1 MAKKFSRLREQMS
14 SEAREKAQDKAQ
26 EMLTELPLHEVRQ
39 ARGMTQKVLADVLQV
54 KQPAV
59 AKLEKRTDM
68 YISTLRSHIQAMGGE
83 LDIIARF
90 PDGSSVKIDN
100 FSELENDVQKNDKS
114 RRVKTSVAT

>member
-14 SEAREKAQDKAQ
+14 SEAREKAQTKAQ
-26 EMLTELPLHEVRQ
+26 EMLSELPLHEVRQ

-90 PDGSSVKIDN
+90 PDGSNVKIDN
-100 FSELENDVQKNDKS
+100 FSELENDVQKDDKS
-114 RRVKTSVAT
+114 RRAKTPTAT

>member
-14 SEAREKAQDKAQ
+14 SESREKAQAKAQ
-26 EMLTELPLHEVRQ
+26 EMLAELPLHEVRQ

-90 PDGSSVKIDN
+90 PDGSNVKIDN
-100 FSELENDVQKNDKS
+100 FSELENDVQKDDKS
-114 RRVKTSVAT
+114 RRANTSTAT